1 MSGQLAS
8 ESARLLIALGCL
20 KFVTLLSA
28 SSKQCQRSNITSH
41 DIICPPYVLQDRCC
55 GCEAQINA
63 PLKFYI

>member
-28 SSKQCQRSNITSH
+28 SSGASAAISRHMTSFALPMVSRIDVVVVKFRSMH
-41 DIICPPYVLQDRCC
+41 H
-55 GCEAQINA
+55 
-63 PLKFYI
+63 

>member
-28 SSKQCQRSNITSH
+28 SSGASAAISRHMTSFALT
-41 DIICPPYVLQDRCC
+41 INNVLQDRC
-55 GCEAQINA
+55 CEAQINA

>member
-28 SSKQCQRSNITSH
+28 SSSSASTAISRHMTSFALTINH
-41 DIICPPYVLQDRCC
+41 VLQDRC
-55 GCEAQINA
+55 CEAQINA